1 MSTRTVNVSLPVPTR
16 GGLLKSILAALVGAA
31 IAVAVVLSVTGPS
44 GGSAPTSEAF
54 RGKGFA
60 LAAPKGWTAASN
72 EKLADKPAL
81 MLERPGRGVVIVKT
95 GPAPEDQSLE
105 KLTSGLSSRL
115 EKRFPDF
122 RFVSARVQQLRG
134 GPAYLFTFVRTKQG
148 TAQSIA
154 LVRLG
159 GVSYTIDTVT
169 KSGDTATASE
179 AAGIVR
185 SFGP

>member
-1 MSTRTVNVSLPVPTR
+1 
-16 GGLLKSILAALVGAA
+16 
-31 IAVAVVLSVTGPS
+31 
-44 GGSAPTSEAF
+44 
-54 RGKGFA
+54 
-60 LAAPKGWTAASN
+60 
-72 EKLADKPAL
+72 
-81 MLERPGRGVVIVKT
+81 MLERPGHGVVIVTT
-95 GPAPEDQSLE
+95 GPAPKDQSLM
-105 KLTSGLSSRL
+105 KLTSGLTNQLR
-115 EKRFPDF
+115 KRFPDF

-134 GPAYLFTFVRTKQG
+134 GSAYLFTFVRTKRG

-169 KSGDTATASE
+169 KAGDTAAASE